1 MCLQLNMFLF
11 HISAFIVTPTSVN
24 ATLES
29 TATFTC
35 SASRGLVGWIVNGS
49 LFTELDTTD
58 VTANSASKTSTL
70 HIPATEEYNNT
81 EVTCAIA
88 ILGGEDLYSDPVVLK
103 VQGMGKLF

>member
-1 MCLQLNMFLF
+1 M
-11 HISAFIVTPTSVN
+11 TPTSVN
-24 ATLES
+24 ATLRS

-35 SASRGLVGWIVNGS
+35 SASTGGIVWIVNGS
-49 LFTELDTTD
+49 LLTELNTRDITTSND
-58 VTANSASKTSTL
+58 GNTFSL

-103 VQGMGKLF
+103 VQGMGKAVLTPLYVCV